1 MTPGTSSQNPVET
14 GALAGDLRIAI
25 GQMFRRLRSEQDG
38 FTLSQGA
45 VLGRLVREGS
55 QSVSDLAAAERV
67 RPQSMAQ
74 TVADLESAGL
84 VDRSPDPDDGRRAL
98 VDLTEAGMEAILVS
112 RRIREGWLAE
122 EIEKLAPADR
132 VALAR
137 AVEILG
143 DFADGDSR

>member
-25 GQMFRRLRSEQDG
+25 GQMFRRLRAEQDG

-45 VLGRLVREGS
+45 VLGRLIREGS

-74 TVADLESAGL
+74 TVADLETAGL
-84 VDRSPDPDDGRRAL
+84 VDRTPDPDDGRRAL

-112 RRIREGWLAE
+112 RRVREGWLAE
-122 EIEKLAPADR
+122 EIEKLPPADR
-132 VALAR
+132 AALAR
-137 AVEILG
+137 ATEILG
-143 DFADGDSR
+143 DFAEG